1 MLFVICHTRSCGRNA
16 VHEHAEVEAVLDIVF
31 TGNMAAN
38 NVRIELSVPNNHES
52 IFNGV
57 ENAQKYKDAK
67 STKAKLRLI
76 RGATII
82 HLEKKVANKRLEW

>member
-1 MLFVICHTRSCGRNA
+1 
-16 VHEHAEVEAVLDIVF
+16 
-31 TGNMAAN
+31 
-38 NVRIELSVPNNHES
+38 VPNNHES